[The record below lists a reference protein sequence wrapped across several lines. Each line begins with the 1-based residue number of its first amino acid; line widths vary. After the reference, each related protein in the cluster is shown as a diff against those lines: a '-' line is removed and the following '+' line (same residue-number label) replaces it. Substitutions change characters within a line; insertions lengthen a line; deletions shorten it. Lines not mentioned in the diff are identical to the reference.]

1 MKSDPRYQTAAG
13 LRMALEERLNRQA
26 REKGLDVLRLR
37 RHVAFDRFLARIF
50 PGPGSRFVLK
60 GGYAFELW
68 LDRARA
74 TKDIDLSFKVGKG
87 GRQGNKKAFEANAL
101 LESLQDLVSTDS
113 RDFFEFVIGK
123 AVMDLENAPYGGWR
137 FPVEVRLAGY
147 VFIRFAIDVAAGD
160 LWLEPHDL
168 APTADWLGF
177 AGIGAPK
184 VPVISREQQFAE
196 KLHAY
201 TRPRQT
207 PNSRVKDLVDLLLL
221 VRMRS
226 IDPGKIKATA
236 AKTFA
241 RRDTHPFPP
250 AFLPPPSTWSSPF
263 RKLARECGIEIVL
276 DQAVGE
282 ITAFCEKH
290 GLVV

>member
-1 MKSDPRYQTAAG
+1 MKSKISYQTASG

-26 REKGLDVLRLR
+26 RDKGIDVLRLR

-50 PGPGSRFVLK
+50 SRPGSRFVLK

-68 LDRARA
+68 LERAR
-74 TKDIDLSFKVGKG
+74 TTNDIDLSFRDDLS
-87 GRQGNKKAFEANAL
+87 GRRKKSEALDAAR
-101 LESLQDLVSTDS
+101 LQEQIQQLVSVTS
-113 RDFFEFVIGK
+113 QDFFEFVIGK

-137 FPVEVRLAGY
+137 FPVEARLAGY

-160 LWLEPHDL
+160 LWLEPHEL
-168 APTADWLGF
+168 ASTTDWLGF

-207 PNSRVKDLVDLLLL
+207 ANSRVKDLVDLLLL
-221 VRMRS
+221 VRMRA
-226 IDPGKIKATA
+226 IVPDKIKTA
-236 AKTFA
+236 AEKTFK
-241 RRDTHPFPP
+241 RRDMHPFPP
-250 AFLPPPSTWSSPF
+250 VFPLPPAIWGSSF
-263 RKLARECGIEIVL
+263 RKLAKECGLDVEL
-276 DQAVGE
+276 DQAVDE
-282 ITAFCEKH
+282 IRGFCEKH
-290 GLVV
+290 GLIE

>member
-113 RDFFEFVIGK
+113 RD
-123 AVMDLENAPYGGWR
+123 WR

>member
-1 MKSDPRYQTAAG
+1 MKSKLSYQTAAG

-26 REKGLDVLRLR
+26 SEKGLDVLRLR

-50 PGPGSRFVLK
+50 SGPGSRFVLK

-74 TKDIDLSFKVGKG
+74 TKDIDLSFKVDKG
-87 GRQGNKKAFEANAL
+87 GRQENKKSIEANAL
-101 LESLQDLVSTDS
+101 LELLQGLVSATNQ
-113 RDFFEFVIGK
+113 DFFEFVIGK

-168 APTADWLGF
+168 APTTDWLGF

-207 PNSRVKDLVDLLLL
+207 LNSRVKDLVDLLLL
-221 VRMRS
+221 VRMRAIVS
-226 IDPGKIKATA
+226 DKLKVA
-236 AKTFA
+236 AEKTFK
-241 RRDTHPFPP
+241 RRDMHPFPP
-250 AFLPPPSTWSSPF
+250 VFPLPPAIWGSPF
-263 RKLARECGIEIVL
+263 RKLAKECGLDVEL
-276 DQAVGE
+276 DQAVDE
-282 ITAFCEKH
+282 IRGFCVEH
-290 GLVV
+290 GLIE

>member
-1 MKSDPRYQTAAG
+1 MKSEPHYQTAAG

-50 PGPGSRFVLK
+50 SGPASRFVLK

-87 GRQGNKKAFEANAL
+87 GRQGNKKAVEADAL
-101 LESLQDLVSTDS
+101 LELLQNLVSTDS
-113 RDFFEFVIGK
+113 GDFFEFVIGK
-123 AVMDLENAPYGGWR
+123 AVIDLENAPYGGWR

-147 VFIRFAIDVAAGD
+147 VFVRFAIDVAAGD
-160 LWLEPHDL
+160 LWLEPHEL
-168 APTADWLGF
+168 ARTIDWLGF

-221 VRMRS
+221 VRMRG
-226 IDPGKIKATA
+226 IGPGKIKAA
-236 AKTFA
+236 AEKTFA
-241 RRDTHPFPP
+241 RRGTHSFPP
-250 AFLPPPSTWSSPF
+250 VFLPPPSAWSSPF
-263 RKLARECGIEIVL
+263 RKLARECGIEIML
-276 DQAVGE
+276 DQAVEE
-282 ITAFCEKH
+282 IKAFCEKH
-290 GLVV
+290 SLVI

>member
-1 MKSDPRYQTAAG
+1 MKSEPRYQTAAG

-50 PGPGSRFVLK
+50 SGPASRFVLK

-74 TKDIDLSFKVGKG
+74 TKDIDLSFKIDKG
-87 GRQGNKKAFEANAL
+87 GRQENKKAVEADTL
-101 LESLQDLVSTDS
+101 LELLQNLVSTSS

-147 VFIRFAIDVAAGD
+147 VFVRFAIDVAAGD

-168 APTADWLGF
+168 APMTDWLGF

-221 VRMRS
+221 VRMRG
-226 IDPGKIKATA
+226 IGPGKIKAA
-236 AKTFA
+236 AEKTFN
-241 RRDTHPFPP
+241 RRGTHPFPSV
-250 AFLPPPSTWSSPF
+250 FLLPPSAWSSPF

-276 DQAVGE
+276 DQAVEE
-282 ITAFCEKH
+282 IKVFCKKH
-290 GLVV
+290 GLIE

>member
-1 MKSDPRYQTAAG
+1 VKSEPRYQTAAG

-50 PGPGSRFVLK
+50 SGPASRFVLK

-87 GRQGNKKAFEANAL
+87 GRQGNKKIVEANAL
-101 LESLQDLVSTDS
+101 LESLQDLVSTNS
-113 RDFFEFVIGK
+113 RDFFEFIIGK

-147 VFIRFAIDVAAGD
+147 VFVRFAIDVAAGD
-160 LWLEPHDL
+160 LWLEPHEL
-168 APTADWLGF
+168 AQTTDWLGF
-177 AGIGAPK
+177 AGISAPG

-221 VRMRS
+221 VHMHG
-226 IDPGKIKATA
+226 IDPGKIRTA
-236 AKTFA
+236 AEKTFA
-241 RRDTHPFPP
+241 RRGTHPFPP
-250 AFLPPPSTWSSPF
+250 AFPLPPASWGPPF
-263 RKLARECGIEIVL
+263 RKLAQECGIEIAL

-282 ITAFCEKH
+282 IRAFCIKH
-290 GLVV
+290 GLVI

>member
-1 MKSDPRYQTAAG
+1 MKNEPRYQTAAG

-26 REKGLDVLRLR
+26 REEDTDVQRLR

-50 PGPGSRFVLK
+50 SGSASRFVLK

-68 LDRARA
+68 LERARA

-87 GRQGNKKAFEANAL
+87 ERQGNKKIVEANAL
-101 LESLQDLVSTDS
+101 LESLQNLVSIDS

-123 AVMDLENAPYGGWR
+123 AVLDLENAPYGGWR

-168 APTADWLGF
+168 AQTTDWLGF
-177 AGIGAPK
+177 AGIEAPS

-221 VRMRS
+221 VRMQGIS
-226 IDPGKIKATA
+226 PQKIKITSE
-236 AKTFA
+236 KTFS
-241 RRDTHPFPP
+241 RRGTHSFPP
-250 AFLPPPSTWSSPF
+250 AFSLPAANWSSPF
-263 RKLARECGIEIVL
+263 RKLARECGMKIEL
-276 DQAVGE
+276 SQAVEE
-282 ITAFCEKH
+282 IKLFCMKH
-290 GLVV
+290 GLIV

>member
-1 MKSDPRYQTAAG
+1 MKSETRYQTAAG

-37 RHVAFDRFLARIF
+37 RHVAFDRFLAHIF
-50 PGPGSRFVLK
+50 SGPASRFVLK

-87 GRQGNKKAFEANAL
+87 GRQGNKQIVEANVL

-147 VFIRFAIDVAAGD
+147 VFARFAIDVAAGD
-160 LWLEPHDL
+160 LWLEPHEL
-168 APTADWLGF
+168 APTTDWLGF

-184 VPVISREQQFAE
+184 VPVVSREQQFAE

-201 TRPRQT
+201 SRPRQT

-221 VRMRS
+221 VRMHGIS
-226 IDPGKIKATA
+226 PQKIKIVSE
-236 AKTFA
+236 KTFS
-241 RRDTHPFPP
+241 RRGTHSFPP
-250 AFLPPPSTWSSPF
+250 AFSLPPASWGSPF
-263 RKLARECGIEIVL
+263 RKLAQECGIEIEL
-276 DQAVGE
+276 SQAVEE
-282 ITAFCEKH
+282 IKLFCMKH
-290 GLVV
+290 GLIV

>member
-1 MKSDPRYQTAAG
+1 VKSEPRYQTAAG

-50 PGPGSRFVLK
+50 SAPGSRFVLK

-87 GRQGNKKAFEANAL
+87 GGQGNNKTVEASAL
-101 LESLQDLVSTDS
+101 LESLQALVSTNS
-113 RDFFEFVIGK
+113 RDFFEFAIGK

-147 VFIRFAIDVAAGD
+147 VFVRFAIDVAAGD

-168 APTADWLGF
+168 ALTTDWLGF

-221 VRMRS
+221 VRMHG
-226 IDPGKIKATA
+226 IDPGKVKTTA

-241 RRDTHPFPP
+241 RRGTHPFPP
-250 AFLPPPSTWSSPF
+250 AFSLPPAGWGPPF
-263 RKLARECGIEIVL
+263 RKLAQECGIEIVL

-282 ITAFCEKH
+282 IRAFCIKH
-290 GLVV
+290 GLIV